1 MANPDLQI
9 RGGPG
14 YLDPEIEEVG
24 EGARKIFVWPFGPQF
39 GLKMERG
46 GGWGGGTPRAP
57 PLDPP
62 PYKLK

>member
-1 MANPDLQI
+1 M
-9 RGGPG
+9 GGPG
-14 YLDPEIEEVG
+14 HLDPEIEEVG

-46 GGWGGGTPRAP
+46 GGGGGTPGAP

>member
-14 YLDPEIEEVG
+14 YLDPEIEEGG

-46 GGWGGGTPRAP
+46 GVGGRHPQGPSPGSTT
-57 PLDPP
+57 L
-62 PYKLK
+62 

>member
-14 YLDPEIEEVG
+14 HRDPEIEEVG

-39 GLKMERG
+39 GLKME
-46 GGWGGGTPRAP
+46 WGGGGRGGTPGAP

>member
-14 YLDPEIEEVG
+14 HRDPEIEEVG

-46 GGWGGGTPRAP
+46 GGGTPGAP

-62 PYKLK
+62 PFKLK

>member
-14 YLDPEIEEVG
+14 HRDPEIEEVG

-46 GGWGGGTPRAP
+46 GGGAGPPGAP
-57 PLDPP
+57 PRDPP

>member
-14 YLDPEIEEVG
+14 HRDPKIEEVG

-46 GGWGGGTPRAP
+46 GGGTPGAP

>member
-14 YLDPEIEEVG
+14 HRDPEIEEVG

-39 GLKMERG
+39 GLKMEWG
-46 GGWGGGTPRAP
+46 GRGGTPGAP
-57 PLDPP
+57 PWIHHLIN
-62 PYKLK
+62 

>member
-9 RGGPG
+9 RRGPG
-14 YLDPEIEEVG
+14 HRDPEIEEVG

-46 GGWGGGTPRAP
+46 GGRHPRGP
-57 PLDPP
+57 SPGSTTL
-62 PYKLK
+62 

>member
-9 RGGPG
+9 RRGPG
-14 YLDPEIEEVG
+14 HRDPEIEEVG

-39 GLKMERG
+39 GLKME
-46 GGWGGGTPRAP
+46 WGGGEGRHPRGP
-57 PLDPP
+57 SLDPP

>member
-14 YLDPEIEEVG
+14 HRDPEIEEVG

-39 GLKMERG
+39 GLKME
-46 GGWGGGTPRAP
+46 WGGGGAEAP
-57 PLDPP
+57 PGPLPGSTT
-62 PYKLK
+62 L

>member
-14 YLDPEIEEVG
+14 HRDPEIEEVG

-39 GLKMERG
+39 GLKME
-46 GGWGGGTPRAP
+46 WGGGGRPPRGP
-57 PLDPP
+57 TLDPP

>member
-14 YLDPEIEEVG
+14 HRDPEIEEVG

-39 GLKMERG
+39 GLKMERRG
-46 GGWGGGTPRAP
+46 GGEAP
-57 PLDPP
+57 PGPLPWIHH
-62 PYKLK
+62 LIN

>member
-14 YLDPEIEEVG
+14 HRDPEIEEVG

-46 GGWGGGTPRAP
+46 GGGGGTPGAP

>member
-14 YLDPEIEEVG
+14 HRDPKIEDGGG
-24 EGARKIFVWPFGPQF
+24 EGARKIFVRPFGPQF

-46 GGWGGGTPRAP
+46 GGVGG
-57 PLDPP
+57 
-62 PYKLK
+62 

>member
-9 RGGPG
+9 RRGPG
-14 YLDPEIEEVG
+14 HRDPEIEEVG

-39 GLKMERG
+39 GLKME
-46 GGWGGGTPRAP
+46 WGGEGRHPRGP
-57 PLDPP
+57 SLDPP

>member
-14 YLDPEIEEVG
+14 YLDPEIEEGVG

-39 GLKMERG
+39 GLKME
-46 GGWGGGTPRAP
+46 WGGGGG
-57 PLDPP
+57 
-62 PYKLK
+62 

>member
-14 YLDPEIEEVG
+14 HLDPEIEEG
-24 EGARKIFVWPFGPQF
+24 GKGARKIFVWPFGPQF

-46 GGWGGGTPRAP
+46 GGKALLG
-57 PLDPP
+57 PLPWIHH
-62 PYKLK
+62 LIN

>member
-14 YLDPEIEEVG
+14 HLDPEIEEG
-24 EGARKIFVWPFGPQF
+24 GKGARKIFVWPFGPQF

-46 GGWGGGTPRAP
+46 GGGGKALPG
-57 PLDPP
+57 PLPWIP
-62 PYKLK
+62 TL

>member
-9 RGGPG
+9 RRGPDHR
-14 YLDPEIEEVG
+14 DPEIEEVG

-46 GGWGGGTPRAP
+46 WGEAP
-57 PLDPP
+57 PGPLPWIHH
-62 PYKLK
+62 LIN

>member
-14 YLDPEIEEVG
+14 HRDPEIEEVG

-46 GGWGGGTPRAP
+46 WGGGGTPGAP

>member
-14 YLDPEIEEVG
+14 HRDPEIEEVG

-46 GGWGGGTPRAP
+46 GGG
-57 PLDPP
+57 
-62 PYKLK
+62 

>member
-14 YLDPEIEEVG
+14 HLDPEIEEG
-24 EGARKIFVWPFGPQF
+24 GKGARKIFVWPFGPQF

-46 GGWGGGTPRAP
+46 GGEGTPGAP

>member
-14 YLDPEIEEVG
+14 HRDPEIEEVG

-39 GLKMERG
+39 GLKME
-46 GGWGGGTPRAP
+46 WGGGRGGTPGAP
-57 PLDPP
+57 PWIHHLIN
-62 PYKLK
+62 

>member
-14 YLDPEIEEVG
+14 HLDPEIEEGG

-46 GGWGGGTPRAP
+46 GGGRHSWGPSPGSTT
-57 PLDPP
+57 L
-62 PYKLK
+62 

>member
-14 YLDPEIEEVG
+14 HLDPEIEEG
-24 EGARKIFVWPFGPQF
+24 GKGARKIFVWPFGPQF

-46 GGWGGGTPRAP
+46 GGGEGPPGAP

>member
-14 YLDPEIEEVG
+14 HLDPEIEEGG

-46 GGWGGGTPRAP
+46 GGGRHPRGP
-57 PLDPP
+57 SPGSTTL
-62 PYKLK
+62 

>member
-14 YLDPEIEEVG
+14 HRDPEIEEVG

-46 GGWGGGTPRAP
+46 GRHSRGPSPGSTT
-57 PLDPP
+57 L
-62 PYKLK
+62 

>member
-14 YLDPEIEEVG
+14 PGPEIEE
-24 EGARKIFVWPFGPQF
+24 E
-39 GLKMERG
+39 EG
-46 GGWGGGTPRAP
+46 GGGGSKNFCLALWASVWSKNVGGGGGTPGAP

-62 PYKLK
+62 AYKLN

>member
-14 YLDPEIEEVG
+14 HLDPEIEEG
-24 EGARKIFVWPFGPQF
+24 GKGARKIFVWPFGPQF

-46 GGWGGGTPRAP
+46 GGGKSLPG
-57 PLDPP
+57 PLPWIHH
-62 PYKLK
+62 LIN